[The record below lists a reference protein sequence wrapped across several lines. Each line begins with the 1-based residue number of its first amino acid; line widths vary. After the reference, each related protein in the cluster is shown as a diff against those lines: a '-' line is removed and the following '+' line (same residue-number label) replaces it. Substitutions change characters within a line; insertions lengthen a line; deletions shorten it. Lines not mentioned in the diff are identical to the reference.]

1 MHPLGR
7 LGWISEI
14 SPAGVGKLGV
24 VGGSN
29 GVMDFGAFGFFQSEL
44 SPGDPEIKSSPG
56 PDSFCLGVIWIES
69 LEWAVR
75 TPRLATMTPEFQ
87 CFTSIV

>member
-1 MHPLGR
+1 LSDVLQYVHPLGR

-29 GVMDFGAFGFFQSEL
+29 GVMDFGAFWIF
-44 SPGDPEIKSSPG
+44 PV
-56 PDSFCLGVIWIES
+56 GVKPW
-69 LEWAVR
+69 
-75 TPRLATMTPEFQ
+75 
-87 CFTSIV
+87 